1 MKYEK
6 SCGAVIIKENNIL
19 LIEQKSGFYGFPK
32 GHMEEF
38 ESEKET
44 AIREVKE
51 ETNLDIEIF
60 SDLRFPLS
68 YFQKSDMTKEVVY
81 FLAQPI
87 NEEVKIQESEL
98 SGYEWVN
105 IDEVENKLTFDNMK
119 EIWKLIKEEIKKIMS

>member
-6 SCGAVIIKENNIL
+6 SCGAVIIKENDVF
-19 LIEQKSGFYGFPK
+19 LIKQKSGFYGFPK

-51 ETNLDIEIF
+51 ETNLDIEIL
-60 SDLRFPLS
+60 SDLSFPLS
-68 YFQKSDMTKEVVY
+68 YLQKSDMTKEVVY
-81 FLAQPI
+81 FLAKPI

-98 SGYEWVN
+98 SGYGWVN
-105 IDEVENKLTFDNMK
+105 IDEVENKLTFNNMK
-119 EIWKLIKEEIKKIMS
+119 EIWNLMKEELRKIIS

>member
-6 SCGAVIIKENNIL
+6 SCGAVIIKEYNIL

-51 ETNLDIEIF
+51 ETNLDIEIL

-68 YFQKSDMTKEVVY
+68 YLQKSDMKKEVVY

>member
-51 ETNLDIEIF
+51 ETNLDIEIL
-60 SDLRFPLS
+60 SDLSFPLS
-68 YFQKSDMTKEVVY
+68 YLQKSDMTKEVVY
-81 FLAQPI
+81 FLARPI
-87 NEEVKIQESEL
+87 NEEVRIQESEL

-105 IDEVENKLTFDNMK
+105 IDEVGNKLTFDNMK